1 MFMKVDRD
9 AVVRHF
15 KDLQRDI
22 NNDLLK
28 RALYKLAASP
38 EAHLSIRS
46 EFVKCHAAIN
56 ICGYLIGIG
65 DRHLE
70 NFLIDMTK

>member
-1 MFMKVDRD
+1 MKVNRD
-9 AVVRHF
+9 NVVSHF
-15 KDLQRDI
+15 KELQRRV

-46 EFVKCHAAIN
+46 EFIKCHAAIN
-56 ICGYLIGIG
+56 ICGYLVGIG

-70 NFLIDMTK
+70 NFLIDTK

>member
-1 MFMKVDRD
+1 MFMRVNRD
-9 AVVRHF
+9 IVVQHF
-15 KDLQRDI
+15 KDLQREI
-22 NNDLLK
+22 KSDLLK
-28 RALYKLAASP
+28 KALYKLAASP

-46 EFVKCHAAIN
+46 EFIKCYAAIN

-70 NFLIDMTK
+70 NFLIDTK

>member
-1 MFMKVDRD
+1 MKVDRD
-9 AVVRHF
+9 TVVQHF
-15 KDLQRDI
+15 KDLQREI
-22 NNDLLK
+22 NNNLLK
-28 RALYKLAASP
+28 RALYKLATSP